1 MKPLAMQRGAGQAPV
16 ALPFTVLYRD
26 NRLVVLDKPPGLP
39 VHPSRAGGAS
49 VEDWFPALSRHRN
62 GPWLAHRLD
71 QDTSGCLVIALRKQA
86 LVAVQACF
94 AAGRARKT
102 YWAIVQGTPDAAQG
116 VIDMPLAR
124 VEQGGQWRM
133 QPVKTG
139 GQPART
145 RWHVR
150 ATGRDDAGMP
160 VSWLELVLETGRT
173 HQARAHCAAIG
184 CPIRGDTRYGA
195 RNAGALHLMSRSI
208 LLPLD
213 VPVHA
218 TAMPPE
224 HMRRIMDQAGW
235 TVPPDNVEKEVTRCS
250 PTH

>member
-1 MKPLAMQRGAGQAPV
+1 MKPHAMPRAVKQSST

-26 NRLVVLDKPPGLP
+26 SRLVVLDKPPGLP
-39 VHPSRAGGAS
+39 AHPGRDGGKS

-71 QDTSGCLVIALRKQA
+71 RDTSGCLVVALRKQA
-86 LVAVQACF
+86 LVAVQACL
-94 AAGRARKT
+94 AAGKARKT
-102 YWAIVQGTPDAAQG
+102 YWAIVQGAPDAAQG
-116 VIDMPLAR
+116 VIDVPLAR
-124 VEQGGQWRM
+124 VEHDRQWRM

-145 RWHVR
+145 RWRVLG
-150 ATGRDDAGMP
+150 TGHDGAGQLI
-160 VSWLELVLETGRT
+160 SWLALVLETGRT

-195 RNAGALHLMSRSI
+195 RDAGALHLMSRSI
-208 LLPLD
+208 HLPLD
-213 VPVHA
+213 VSVHA

-224 HMRRIMDQAGW
+224 HMRRIMEQAGW
-235 TVPPDNVEKEVTRCS
+235 TAPPDNVEKEAARCS

>member
-1 MKPLAMQRGAGQAPV
+1 MTAPARPRGPVPPASPLPCA
-16 ALPFTVLYRD
+16 VLYRD
-26 NRLVVLDKPPGLP
+26 SRFIVLDKPPGLP
-39 VHPSRAGGAS
+39 VHPGRAGGPS
-49 VEDWFPALSRHRN
+49 VEDWFPLISRHRN

-71 QDTSGCLVIALRKQA
+71 QDTAGCLVVALRKQA
-86 LVAVQACF
+86 LVAAQECF

-102 YWAIVQGTPDAAQG
+102 YWAIVQGTPVGPSGVVDA
-116 VIDMPLAR
+116 PLAR
-124 VEQGGQWRM
+124 VEQGRQWHM
-133 QPVKTG
+133 QVAASS

-145 RWHVR
+145 RWR
-150 ATGRDDAGMP
+150 TLATGQDRAGNP
-160 VSWLELVLETGRT
+160 ISWLELVLETGRT

-184 CPIRGDTRYGA
+184 YPIRGDTRYGA
-195 RNAGALHLMSRSI
+195 RDAGTLHLMSRSI
-208 LLPLD
+208 HLPLD

-235 TVPPDNVEKEVTRCS
+235 TVPPDSVEKEVTRCS